1 MKLKK
6 INIYIYRE
14 REIIPL
20 KLNSEFSFVPMAIF
34 SVKFWEK
41 LVLSHLIAMDT
52 QRASFLVEPPLAGD
66 ENRVMLFRVKAT
78 KLSGYE
84 DR

>member
-1 MKLKK
+1 
-6 INIYIYRE
+6 
-14 REIIPL
+14 
-20 KLNSEFSFVPMAIF
+20 MAIF